1 MSRTDVICALST
13 APGMGAIALIRLS
26 GAGSDAVV
34 SKHLSKGASFEA
46 RRAYFT
52 TFRQGNAVIDEV
64 VLTFFKGP
72 HSYTGEDVVEIACH
86 GSVYIQEQIVHAL
99 LESGARLAD
108 PGEFTLRAFM
118 NGKMDLSQA
127 EAVADLIASESAA
140 GHQVA
145 MQQMRGGFSRDLQIM
160 REELIHFASL
170 IELELDFSEEDV
182 EFANREEL
190 LGLIDKISVKIRSL
204 VDSFQTGN
212 VIKKGVPVAI
222 IGAPNAG
229 KSTLLNQLLNE
240 ERAIVSEIAG
250 TTRDTI
256 EDEIHIEGIRFR
268 FIDTAGIRQTED
280 AIETIGIRKA
290 YEKVEQASMVLF
302 LFDAA
307 QPQAEFDRQWDE
319 MSRHFEGRKVFVLWN
334 KSDKASGE
342 LQAPAGISSLSM
354 SALHGNGLDE
364 LKKLLISEVN
374 LSALH
379 KQETIVTNIRHVRAL
394 NQALEALQR
403 AVVGIHSGIT
413 GDFLAQDIRQALFH
427 LGEITGEI
435 STDDLLDNI
444 FSKFCI
450 GK

>member
-1 MSRTDVICALST
+1 
-13 APGMGAIALIRLS
+13 
-26 GAGSDAVV
+26 
-34 SKHLSKGASFEA
+34 
-46 RRAYFT
+46 
-52 TFRQGNAVIDEV
+52 
-64 VLTFFKGP
+64 
-72 HSYTGEDVVEIACH
+72 
-86 GSVYIQEQIVHAL
+86 
-99 LESGARLAD
+99 
-108 PGEFTLRAFM
+108 
-118 NGKMDLSQA
+118 
-127 EAVADLIASESAA
+127 
-140 GHQVA
+140 
-145 MQQMRGGFSRDLQIM
+145 MQQMRGGFSRDLQTL

-182 EFANREEL
+182 EFANRDQL
-190 LGLIDKISVKIRSL
+190 LGLIDKISGKIRSL

-280 AIETIGIRKA
+280 AIESIGIRKA
-290 YEKVEQASMVLF
+290 YEKVEQASVVLF

-307 QPQAEFDRQWDE
+307 QPQEEFDRQWNE
-319 MSRHFEGRKVFVLWN
+319 MKPYFEGRKVFVLWN
-334 KSDKASGE
+334 KSDKAKGKLSP
-342 LQAPAGISSLSM
+342 PAGIQALM
-354 SALHGNGLDE
+354 LSALQRVGIEE

-379 KQETIVTNIRHVRAL
+379 KQETIVTNLRHVRAL
-394 NQALEALQR
+394 SLSLEALQR
-403 AVVGIHSGIT
+403 AAEGIHNGIT
-413 GDFLAQDIRQALFH
+413 SDFLAQDIRQALFH
-427 LGEITGEI
+427 LGEITGHI